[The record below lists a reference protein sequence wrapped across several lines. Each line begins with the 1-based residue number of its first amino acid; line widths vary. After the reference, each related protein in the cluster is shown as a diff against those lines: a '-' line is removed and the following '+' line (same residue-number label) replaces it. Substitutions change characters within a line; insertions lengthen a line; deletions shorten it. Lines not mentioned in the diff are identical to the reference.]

1 MSGHHFSNPFPRP
14 LVLSLAALIGLSL
27 TAALGSSVTG
37 LGTSQ
42 VPSAT
47 AVESRD
53 LQFLDRTE
61 GGIAIR
67 DAASGEVI
75 ALLEPGTN
83 GFIRGVMR
91 GFARERRSHGV
102 NREPPF
108 TVTRWSDGR
117 LSITDKETGRQVEL
131 DAFGPDN
138 ARAFARLLTQSSQKR
153 SSHANPAESGTL
165 QRQTIGT
172 L

>member
-1 MSGHHFSNPFPRP
+1 MSEPHVSSSIPRP
-14 LVLSLAALIGLSL
+14 LALSLVALIGLSL
-27 TAALGSSVTG
+27 TAALGSKITG
-37 LGTSQ
+37 LGTSEM
-42 VPSAT
+42 PPAT
-47 AVESRD
+47 VIQSRD
-53 LQFLDRTE
+53 LQFFDRAE

-67 DAASGEVI
+67 DTASGEVI
-75 ALLEPGTN
+75 AILEPGTN

-102 NREPPF
+102 DREPPF

-117 LSITDKETGRQVEL
+117 LSIIDKETGRSVEL

-138 ARAFARLLTQSSQKR
+138 ARAFARLLTLSGERQ
-153 SSHANPAESGTL
+153 SSHANPSESGTP
-165 QRQTIGT
+165 QRQTVGT